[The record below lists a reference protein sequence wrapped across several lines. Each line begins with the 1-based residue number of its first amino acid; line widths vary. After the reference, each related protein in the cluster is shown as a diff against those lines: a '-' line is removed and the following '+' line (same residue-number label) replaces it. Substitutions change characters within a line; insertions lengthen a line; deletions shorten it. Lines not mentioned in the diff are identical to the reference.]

1 MTYWLFGILGTLFGL
16 IGAILAARA
25 IDVGMFTFGLGL
37 LAFAVVLVFWLIKDR
52 FDEQE
57 RAQL

>member
-1 MTYWLFGILGTLFGL
+1 MTDWIFGIVVSLFGL
-16 IGAILAARA
+16 LGAVLAAGA
-25 IDVGMFTFGLGL
+25 MDDGMLTFGLGL
-37 LAFAVVLVFWLIKDR
+37 VAFAVVLVFWLIKDR